1 MTTPPLSRS
10 HLSIGDI
17 DCAYADFGSAD
28 VAQPVILALHGW
40 GASADL
46 IAPLAA
52 RLAMKGFRIIA
63 PDLPGFGESTP
74 PPQTW
79 SVYDYADHVLR
90 FMDALKLDHVHL
102 FGHSFG
108 GRLSLI
114 LGAQHPQRVISI
126 ALSNSAGVPPR
137 KDPIVQARTSLYK
150 GVRDGLKAVG
160 LTTLSDR
167 LRDAYV
173 ARYASAD
180 YKNAGV
186 LRDSFVKIVNENLLP
201 LASQVKAP
209 ALLITAALFHQAVF
223 FHPPLLGEAALFLVG
238 APGHLGLVVAPLG
251 QAGLGLPLG
260 AAAGLIGLLTAALL
274 HRAALFVPPMHL
286 HPALFLVAQLVLV
299 AQVGLGRPARL
310 HIGEP
315 LLVPLFG
322 IGVAL
327 HPGVLAD
334 RGLGLVGVAIGLGVP
349 VGLGLAI
356 VGLGRGGGHRSG
368 LHRGRH
374 RRADRGAVGRR
385 ADGRGGRHRGGRRRG
400 RGGGGGVLLGLVPH
414 LRAGSL
420 VAGGEGQEGREG
432 DDGA

>member
-209 ALLITAALFHQAVF
+209 ALLIWGAKDEDTPLWQGQKLQAAIPNAGIVVYEDAGHYSYLDRLNDVVTTLDYFYK
-223 FHPPLLGEAALFLVG
+223 HPS
-238 APGHLGLVVAPLG
+238 
-251 QAGLGLPLG
+251 
-260 AAAGLIGLLTAALL
+260 
-274 HRAALFVPPMHL
+274 
-286 HPALFLVAQLVLV
+286 
-299 AQVGLGRPARL
+299 
-310 HIGEP
+310 
-315 LLVPLFG
+315 
-322 IGVAL
+322 
-327 HPGVLAD
+327 
-334 RGLGLVGVAIGLGVP
+334 
-349 VGLGLAI
+349 
-356 VGLGRGGGHRSG
+356 GG
-368 LHRGRH
+368 
-374 RRADRGAVGRR
+374 
-385 ADGRGGRHRGGRRRG
+385 
-400 RGGGGGVLLGLVPH
+400 
-414 LRAGSL
+414 
-420 VAGGEGQEGREG
+420 
-432 DDGA
+432 